1 MYSVNNGEPLLI
13 LRPFT
18 SCNKAYFAALVF
30 EHSIKS
36 IYNDCIC
43 YQIISIKE
51 RDENKRILV
60 ALTRHYVLP
69 SLVYD
74 AESKKIIA
82 VSQKEFSQKYPKPA
96 G

>member
-18 SCNKAYFAALVF
+18 SCNKAYFAALIF

-43 YQIISIKE
+43 YHIISIKE
-51 RDENKRILV
+51 RDDE
-60 ALTRHYVLP
+60 
-69 SLVYD
+69 
-74 AESKKIIA
+74 
-82 VSQKEFSQKYPKPA
+82 
-96 G
+96 